1 MKRILKPVFL
11 PPIVLGCAIVA
22 YIARTFLFA
31 DAIGGDESAFLPVG
45 SWSDVLS
52 WVMVA
57 VAVVISG
64 LGILNL
70 KKKNKYLYNFPRSN
84 LAAIG
89 MLLAGLGFC
98 ITSAVDLYAGA
109 DDVSLTSAILGFPAA
124 ISLWVLAYGR
134 MKGRRFPLV
143 LHGIICLYLM
153 LHLVSHY
160 RLWSSYPQLQSYAF
174 ELMAIVFVM
183 LACYHRAAFDADQG
197 KCRAYTFF
205 TLLALFFCVAALPG
219 CENPAFFL
227 GCAAWMYFTPCKL
240 IQPSR
245 KED

>member
-1 MKRILKPVFL
+1 MKRILKPVYL
-11 PPIVLGCAIVA
+11 PPVVLGFAIIA

-31 DAIGGDESAFLPVG
+31 AAIGADEGAFLPVG

-52 WVMVA
+52 WIMVA
-57 VAVVISG
+57 ATVVICG
-64 LGILNL
+64 LGVLNL
-70 KKKNKYLYNFPRSN
+70 QNKNNYAYNFPRSN

-98 ITSAVDLYAGA
+98 ITAFVDLLAGTDSVGFA
-109 DDVSLTSAILGFPAA
+109 SAILGFPAA
-124 ISLWVLAYGR
+124 ISLWILAYGR
-134 MKGRRFPLV
+134 TKGRRFPLV
-143 LHGIICLYLM
+143 FHGIICLYLM
-153 LHLVSHY
+153 LHLVTHY

-174 ELMAIVFVM
+174 ELLAIVFVM
-183 LACYHRAAFDADQG
+183 LAAYHRAAFDADQG

-205 TLLALFFCVAALPG
+205 TLVGLFFCVATLPG
-219 CENPAFFL
+219 CDNPAFFL